1 MTKPNVIVFGASKA
15 GENYLKNQTKYNVL
29 AIADNDIQKQGRY
42 IKGIKVIPPV
52 QISDYQYD
60 YIVIASMFIEGI
72 TKQLIESLSVGK
84 EKIIYVPKRLLKIEE
99 CETFRD
105 IETKKLAYKYLEKLS
120 RFFVNNNYRYYLNF
134 GTLLGV
140 VRDGDLIPWDDD
152 IDIAVLKNFDE
163 NLFLDKIKM
172 TCHLDNV
179 EVEYLVKRKP
189 QLGLVGLDVVINT
202 ENTFP
207 FTISVDLLIED
218 DDKYR
223 LPIDIVPKH
232 YFAKQQPLQLANIEL
247 FGPYPVEKYLTYVY
261 KDWKV
266 IKKDVTY
273 ENNTTTYD
281 EPKDMILQ
289 KEE

>member
-15 GENYLKNQTKYNVL
+15 GENYLKNQTDYNVL
-29 AIADNDIQKQGRY
+29 AIADNDIQKQGSY
-42 IKGIKVIPPV
+42 LKGIIVIPPA
-52 QISDYQYD
+52 QIKDYQYD
-60 YIVIASMFIEGI
+60 YIVIASMYIEGI
-72 TKQLIESLSVGK
+72 TKQLIGTLSVEK
-84 EKIIYVPKRLLKIEE
+84 EKIIYVPKRLLKIVD

-105 IETKKLAYKYLEKLS
+105 LETKELAYKYLEKLS
-120 RFFVNNNYRYYLNF
+120 RFFDTNNYRYYLNF
-134 GTLLGV
+134 GTLLGI

-163 NLFLDKIKM
+163 KIFLENIKM

-179 EVEYLVKRKP
+179 DVEYLVKRKP
-189 QLGLVGLDVVINT
+189 QLGLVGLDIIINT
-202 ENTFP
+202 ENTLS

-223 LPIDIVPKH
+223 LPLDILPMH
-232 YFAKQQPLQLANIEL
+232 YFSKQQPLQLANIDL
-247 FGPYPVEKYLTYVY
+247 FGPYPVEEYLTYVY

-281 EPKDMILQ
+281 EPKDMIVQ
-289 KEE
+289 KEK